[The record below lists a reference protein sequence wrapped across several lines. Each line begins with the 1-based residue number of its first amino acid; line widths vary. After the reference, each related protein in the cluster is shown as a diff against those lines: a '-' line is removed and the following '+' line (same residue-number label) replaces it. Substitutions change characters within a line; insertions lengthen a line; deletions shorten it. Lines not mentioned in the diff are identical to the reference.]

1 MLRLNRNRK
10 QSTKGKSSN
19 KTKSM
24 DNVPSKQYE
33 ENYNDVILNDLVP
46 EEKRSEFGLE
56 SETPKKNS
64 KKSGGI
70 KLNLGLKGK
79 KNKKSTETSDEKVK
93 DSSKNKSSNK
103 ENGKSKESNKS
114 EKIESKPSK
123 SHKESQ
129 SNADKSSGSKKK
141 SNKTQEESKVSKG
154 KKTSKGSNSNKGSSA
169 GNSKKTKSSKGS
181 KASHSSVVEHE
192 ENHDV
197 VENES
202 KKTPRPVVNPKRRRR
217 QEQEQND
224 TTRNFD
230 ENLENEV
237 EEIMNVNEENIDS
250 KGFRSIEDEN
260 PVEIKEVKSKFEDL
274 VWSEDK
280 FPKNK

>member
-19 KTKSM
+19 KTKPM
-24 DNVPSKQYE
+24 DNVPSKPYE

-79 KNKKSTETSDEKVK
+79 KNKKSTEASSEKTK
-93 DSSKNKSSNK
+93 DTSKNKSSNK
-103 ENGKSKESNKS
+103 ESSKS

-129 SNADKSSGSKKK
+129 SSTDKSSGGKKK
-141 SNKTQEESKVSKG
+141 SNKPQEESKTSKG
-154 KKTSKGSNSNKGSSA
+154 KKTSKGSNS
-169 GNSKKTKSSKGS
+169 KKTKSLKGS

-192 ENHDV
+192 EKHEV

-217 QEQEQND
+217 RPEQEQSD

-230 ENLENEV
+230 EKVENEV
-237 EEIMNVNEENIDS
+237 EEIIIENEENIDS
-250 KGFRSIEDEN
+250 KGFRSIEEEN
-260 PVEIKEVKSKFEDL
+260 PVEIEEVKSRFEDL